1 MTPWTVA
8 HQASLSMGFSRQE
21 YWSGFP
27 SPSPGDL
34 PNPGIKPASLLRHL
48 LHWQA
53 DSLPLCHL
61 GNLLQEW
68 TFLPSVALGVAYHGN
83 ADSVENNFVCK
94 AKPDLTLT
102 LSSPDF
108 WFLSKGQIVISY
120 RHYGKKKN
128 KTFRSQVWIWDI
140 YYGSVISGFLLI
152 LTSFLTNLNISLFPE
167 LAKDFLSL
175 GLLCL
180 CMRVN
185 MCACLYV

>member
-120 RHYGKKKN
+120 RHYGKK
-128 KTFRSQVWIWDI
+128 TRCPATSQNPSHWHPSWLSNAR
-140 YYGSVISGFLLI
+140 G
-152 LTSFLTNLNISLFPE
+152 TR
-167 LAKDFLSL
+167 KDPDSE
-175 GLLCL
+175 
-180 CMRVN
+180 
-185 MCACLYV
+185 